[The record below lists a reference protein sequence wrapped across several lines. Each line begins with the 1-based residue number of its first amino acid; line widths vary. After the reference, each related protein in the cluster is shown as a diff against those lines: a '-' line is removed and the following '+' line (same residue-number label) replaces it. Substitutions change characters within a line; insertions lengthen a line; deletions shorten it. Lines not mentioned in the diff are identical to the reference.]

1 MAFEAFLGLDAA
13 DGFGPF
19 PCYENP
25 RKVSPVQCICRKA
38 ISLAPGF
45 SLLRKIKEAVSGK
58 SGEYCVS
65 VMSLIIKLLNSIQV
79 HSSSSKFFA
88 GGA

>member
-1 MAFEAFLGLDAA
+1 MVSEAVRGIVAA

-25 RKVSPVQCICRKA
+25 GKVSPVQCICRKA

-45 SLLRKIKEAVSGK
+45 SLLRKVKEVVSGK
-58 SGEYCVS
+58 SGEYYVS

-79 HSSSSKFFA
+79 HSSSKFFA